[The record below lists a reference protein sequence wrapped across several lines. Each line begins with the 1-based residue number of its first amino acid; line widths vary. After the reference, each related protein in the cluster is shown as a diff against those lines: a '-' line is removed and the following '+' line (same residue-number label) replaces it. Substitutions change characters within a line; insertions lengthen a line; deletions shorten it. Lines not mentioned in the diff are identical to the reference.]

1 MSLNAALPG
10 QPYPLVDDGKR
21 ITAPWYN
28 ALIRI
33 AKDAAS
39 AIEALG
45 SITGGTLYTN
55 GSYANVP
62 LIGGSG
68 KEATANITV
77 AGGSVTVVT
86 IVDPGILYQV
96 GDILSAH
103 ASSIGGTGSG
113 FHVTVAT
120 INTLNIDLPGQPTPL
135 VDDNK
140 LINDAWY
147 NSILGLG
154 VAAAAIGGLKAAIPG
169 QSYPLVDENR
179 RITEPWYNALV
190 VIANDLV

>member
-10 QPYPLVDDGKR
+10 QPFPFVDAQR
-21 ITAPWYN
+21 LITIPWYN

-33 AKDAAS
+33 ANDVTN

-45 SITGGTLYTN
+45 AITGGALYTN

-68 KEATANITV
+68 NGATANIKV
-77 AGGSVTVVT
+77 AGGSVTVAT
-86 IVDPGILYQV
+86 LVDSGVRYEV
-96 GDILSAH
+96 GDALSAN

-113 FHVTVAT
+113 FSVHVTAVG
-120 INTLNIDLPGQPTPL
+120 TLSVDLPGQPYPI
-135 VDDNK
+135 VDADRK
-140 LINDAWY
+140 ITDPWY
-147 NSILGLG
+147 SSIIRIGNEVVGLG
-154 VAAAAIGGLKAAIPG
+154 HDPAIPG
-169 QSYPLVDENR
+169 RPYPLVDENR

-190 VIANDLV
+190 VIANDLI